1 MIWLLIPIAI
11 ASGILGRCG
20 GVGKPYNTR
29 YRDAGCGVLVI
40 LAIGVLWG
48 WQASFWWVY
57 VLIFGLHWAAFST
70 YWDEVFGYDNFAFS
84 GGMVGLA
91 LSPILFVD
99 LGLWWVVAIRV
110 VGLALIWWALNK
122 FLPKKVFI
130 WGRDVA
136 EEFLRYFVSL

>member
-29 YRDAGCGVLVI
+29 YRDAGCSLLVI

-84 GGMVGLA
+84 GWMVGLA
-91 LSPILFVD
+91 LAPICIID
-99 LGLWWVVAIRV
+99 YGLWWVVAIRV
-110 VGLALIWWALNK
+110 IGLAVIWWALNK
-122 FLPKKVFI
+122 FLPKKVWI
-130 WGRDVA
+130 WGRDVV
-136 EEFLRYFVSL
+136 EEFSRYFVSL